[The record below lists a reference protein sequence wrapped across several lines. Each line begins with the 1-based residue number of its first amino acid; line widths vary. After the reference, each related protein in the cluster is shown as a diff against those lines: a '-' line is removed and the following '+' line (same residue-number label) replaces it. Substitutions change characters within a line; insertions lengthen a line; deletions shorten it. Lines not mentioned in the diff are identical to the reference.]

1 MKSATAQRRTKIGV
15 YLELVNFTKL
25 ISSSETQ
32 PIIVNDL
39 ATATEDDKRLLDS
52 LISVRYDNTDLFSN
66 EPSCECGVTRGG
78 YNLGV
83 SCKNCL
89 TPVRELFDQS
99 LKPLVWMRSPTGVE
113 PLINPMVW
121 TMLTEK
127 FTKSNFNLIE
137 WLCNTDY
144 QPNVNRPAEVDEM
157 LELGV
162 VRGYNNFVQNFDT
175 YVDILF
181 SLKHFRP
188 KKGQESELRDLLMKQ
203 RDCVFS
209 QYLPLPNKSLMIIEN
224 TQVGVFVD
232 PIIVGAIDAIRTIS
246 SIDAPLSNF
255 TVRQKENRTAK
266 TLSMLADFYY
276 RVYHEILASKNGIF
290 RKHVFGTR
298 NHFSARAVISSNTK
312 AHKYDELEIA
322 WGQGVTLLKMHLT
335 NKMLRRGYT
344 PNQCTALLQ
353 EYTVKYHPLLDE
365 LFHELIAESPGGR
378 GLACTFGRNPSLT
391 RASAQKMFITKV
403 KTDPND
409 PTITLSILSVKGFN
423 ADFDGDQMNLVLAN
437 DNITADALN
446 DLAPHK
452 NSLSLNKL
460 KALTGASSIPKPC
473 ASTMANWLYFKRTVS
488 NDPAKVAFLDSI
500 SEPA

>member
-1 MKSATAQRRTKIGV
+1 MGV
-15 YLELVNFTKL
+15 YLGLVNFTKL
-25 ISSSETQ
+25 ISSSEVQ
-32 PIIVNDL
+32 PIVVNDL
-39 ATATEDDKRLLDS
+39 ANATEEDKRFLDN

-66 EPSCECGVTRGG
+66 EPSCECGTFKGG
-78 YNLGV
+78 YNLNV
-83 SCKNCL
+83 VCPNCMK
-89 TPVRELFDQS
+89 PVRELFDQL
-99 LKPLVWMRSPTGVE
+99 LKPLVWMRSPAGVE
-113 PLINPMVW
+113 PLINPMIW
-121 TMLTEK
+121 TMLTQK
-127 FTKSNFNLIE
+127 FTKGTFGLIE

-144 QPNVNRPAEVDEM
+144 QPNVNRPPEVDEM

-162 VRGYNNFVQNFDT
+162 QRGYNNFVRNFDT
-175 YVDILF
+175 YLDILF
-181 SLKHFRP
+181 SLKHFRM
-188 KKGQESELRDLLMKQ
+188 KKGQTDELRTLLNMY

-246 SIDAPLSNF
+246 SIDAPLANF
-255 TVRQKENRTAK
+255 TLRQKENRTAK
-266 TLSMLADFYY
+266 TLAMLADFYF

-335 NKMLRRGYT
+335 NKMLKRGYT
-344 PNQCTALLQ
+344 PNQCTAILQ

-365 LFHELIAESPGGR
+365 LFHELIAESPNGR
-378 GLACTFGRNPSLT
+378 GLVCTFGRNPSLT
-391 RASAQKMFITKV
+391 RASAQKMYITKV

-409 PTITLSILSVKGFN
+409 PTITLSILAVKGFN

-437 DNITADALN
+437 DNITAEALEN
-446 DLAPHK
+446 LAPHK

-460 KALTGASSIPKPC
+460 RALTNASSIPKPV
-473 ASTMANWLYFKRTVS
+473 ASTIANWLNYKREPS
-488 NDPAKVAFLDSI
+488 GDPMKVAFLD
-500 SEPA
+500 ELAR